1 MPCKCHL
8 KCNEW
13 QWSLLPTPNLS
24 QSQIKRTVTYN
35 YSYIVAQ
42 FGFCFAIHKNACI
55 VSVAFHFHT
64 LLLWKE
70 ILNESGFINKWDGN
84 ESYAT
89 FQVLSAIS
97 LYSFQPQPSDG
108 ETDIITYLFI
118 YILYTFSY
126 SLVIKLI
133 TKLYENVYSMYM
145 NK

>member
-64 LLLWKE
+64 LFPWKE

-108 ETDIITYLFI
+108 KIACVRLASKIQIALFG
-118 YILYTFSY
+118 
-126 SLVIKLI
+126 
-133 TKLYENVYSMYM
+133 M
-145 NK
+145 